1 MTSAN
6 PEATAPLP
14 GQASFASTFEA
25 IAANVERVV
34 KGKRRLVRL
43 LLLCLFAEGHVLLRD
58 PPGAGKTVL
67 AKTVARSLGLEFGRV
82 QFTPDLLPSDVV
94 GVSLWNPVQNGFEF
108 RPGPVFAGLLLADEI
123 NRTSPRTQAA
133 LLEAMAERQVTVDGT
148 THGLASPFLVIATEN
163 SEEIEGTFP
172 LPTSQLD
179 RFCMSLSAG
188 FPDRAAESE
197 ILESHRCGTPLD
209 SLPPVTDTAAVR
221 AMIDTVRSIH
231 VAPAMRDYL
240 VDLAFNSRAHG
251 AIAGG
256 MSPRATLALQR
267 TAQARAA
274 AAGRNFVLPD
284 DVKEVAR
291 PILAHRMTLHQSAQF
306 AGTTPVAV
314 IDEIL
319 TDTPSP
325 PVSVR

>member
-1 MTSAN
+1 MTNAN
-6 PEATAPLP
+6 PEPPSPAPTE
-14 GQASFASTFEA
+14 GGFAATFEA

-43 LLLCLFAEGHVLLRD
+43 LLLCLLAEGHVLLRD

-67 AKTVARSLGLEFGRV
+67 AKTVARTLGLDFGRV

-94 GVSLWNPVQNGFEF
+94 GVSLWNPVLNGFDF

-123 NRTSPRTQAA
+123 NRTSPRTQSA
-133 LLEAMAERQVTVDGT
+133 LLEAMAEGQVTVDGT
-148 THGLASPFLVIATEN
+148 THSLAAPFLVIATEN

-179 RFCMSLSAG
+179 RFLMSLSAG
-188 FPDRAAESE
+188 FPDRAAEAE
-197 ILESHRCGTPLD
+197 ILESHRSGSPLD
-209 SLPPVTDTAAVR
+209 SLPAITDSAS
-221 AMIDTVRSIH
+221 VRSMIELARAVH
-231 VAPAMRDYL
+231 VAPAVRDYL
-240 VDLAFNSRAHG
+240 VDLAFNSRLHS

-256 MSPRATLALQR
+256 MSPRAVLGLQR
-267 TAQARAA
+267 VAQARAA

-284 DVKEVAR
+284 DIKDVAR
-291 PILAHRMTLHQSAQF
+291 PTLLHRLTLHQNAQF
-306 AGTTPVAV
+306 NGITPAAV
-314 IDEIL
+314 IEEIL
-319 TDTPSP
+319 ADTPSP

>member
-1 MTSAN
+1 VSNAN
-6 PEATAPLP
+6 PESPSTAPAH
-14 GQASFASTFEA
+14 GGFAATFEA

-67 AKTVARSLGLEFGRV
+67 AKTVARTLGLEFGRV
-82 QFTPDLLPSDVV
+82 QFTPDLLPSDIV

-123 NRTSPRTQAA
+123 NRTSPRTQSA

-148 THGLASPFLVIATEN
+148 THRLASPFLVIATEN
-163 SEEIEGTFP
+163 SEEIQGPFP
-172 LPTSQLD
+172 LPTSQVD
-179 RFCMSLSAG
+179 RFLMSLSAG
-188 FPDRAAESE
+188 FPDRAAEAE
-197 ILESHRCGTPLD
+197 ILDSHLAGDPLED
-209 SLPPVTDTAAVR
+209 LPAVTDTAAVH
-221 AMIDTVRSIH
+221 AMIEAARAVH
-231 VAPAMRDYL
+231 VAPAVRDYL

-256 MSPRATLALQR
+256 MSPRAVLGLQR
-267 TAQARAA
+267 VAQARAA
-274 AAGRNFVLPD
+274 AASRNFVLPD
-284 DVKEVAR
+284 DVKDVAR
-291 PILAHRMTLHQSAQF
+291 PVLLHRITLHQSAQF
-306 AGTTPVAV
+306 NGMTPAAV
-314 IDEIL
+314 IEEIL

>member
-1 MTSAN
+1 MTNAN
-6 PEATAPLP
+6 PEPTSEPA
-14 GQASFASTFEA
+14 GHGGFAATFEA
-25 IAANVERVV
+25 IASNIERVV

-43 LLLCLFAEGHVLLRD
+43 LLLCLLAEGHVLLRD

-67 AKTVARSLGLEFGRV
+67 AKTVARTLGLDFGRV

-94 GVSLWNPVQNGFEF
+94 GVSLWNPVENGFEF

-123 NRTSPRTQAA
+123 NRTSPRTQSA

-148 THGLASPFLVIATEN
+148 THRLESPFLVIATEN

-179 RFCMSLSAG
+179 RFLMSLSAG
-188 FPDRAAESE
+188 FPDRGAESE
-197 ILESHRCGTPLD
+197 ILESHIGGTPLE
-209 SLPPVTDTAAVR
+209 SVPAVTDTQAVR
-221 AMIDTVRSIH
+221 AMIDVVRSVH
-231 VAPAMRDYL
+231 VAAAVREYL

-256 MSPRATLALQR
+256 MSPRATLGMQR
-267 TAQARAA
+267 VAQARAA

-284 DVKEVAR
+284 DVKDVAR
-291 PILAHRMTLHQSAQF
+291 PILAHRITLHQSAQF
-306 AGTTPVAV
+306 GGTTPVAV